1 MTELKAIIT
10 GKVQGVGF
18 RDYVEG
24 AASTLGLF
32 GYVVNLENG
41 SVEVLAQGEPGLL
54 RELVEYL
61 HEGSSLSKVEEVLVE
76 WGTAKIIYD
85 DFSILA

>member
-1 MTELKAIIT
+1 MTELRVIVT

-18 RDYVEG
+18 RDYVEK
-24 AASTLGLF
+24 AAVELGLF
-32 GYVVNLENG
+32 GYVANLENG
-41 SVEVLAQGEPGLL
+41 TVEVLAQGEPSLL

-76 WGTAKIIYD
+76 WGTAKVLYE
-85 DFSILA
+85 DFSILV